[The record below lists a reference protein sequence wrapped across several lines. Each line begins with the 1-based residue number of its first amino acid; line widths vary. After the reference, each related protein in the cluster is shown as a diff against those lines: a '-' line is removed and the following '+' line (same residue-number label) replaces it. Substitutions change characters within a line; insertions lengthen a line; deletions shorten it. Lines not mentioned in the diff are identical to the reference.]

1 MNKISNLENV
11 ICSADTMSQ
20 HPELYHYTG
29 PAAFEGIVTSQT
41 LWCSHFSEM
50 VDADEVRLMRDLL
63 PPAIAPLMDSIIE
76 KENRHTRRLWTK
88 AGRGEKTARDLVN
101 SLYGAT
107 FDGQA
112 DYTAFDAYLFS
123 FSTHAEDTDFDRE
136 HGIRSQWERY
146 AGVEGYCLVFDI
158 REIARALGQ
167 EGAARYWAWLMVR
180 PVRYADRPVEE
191 IFPELVN
198 GLADTLRQ
206 FIHGLKIPEMAVPQF
221 LDGSTLLKGAR
232 YKSERELRIVAVP
245 GTAAMAAYA
254 AKEHPQQFDSTKPFP
269 QIRRRPKSSKRYIA
283 LFEGL
288 GLRLPIKRVIVGPGA
303 RQEERAER
311 ARSIVGN
318 VPVTLSR
325 CPFVSALIGFASAT
339 TDD

>member
-1 MNKISNLENV
+1 MNKIANLENV
-11 ICSADTMSQ
+11 ICSVDTMAQ

-29 PAAFEGIVTSQT
+29 RTGFEGIVTSQT

-50 VDADEVRLMRDLL
+50 VDTDEVRLMRGLL
-63 PPAIAPLMDSIIE
+63 PPAIAPLMDSIVE
-76 KENRHTRRLWTK
+76 KENRHVRRLWKK

-101 SLYGAT
+101 SLYSAT

-112 DYTAFDAYLFS
+112 DYSTFDAYLFS
-123 FSTHAEDTDFDRE
+123 FSTHAGDTDFDRE
-136 HGIRSQWERY
+136 HGIRSQWEQY
-146 AGVEGYCLVFDI
+146 AGAEGYCFVFDI
-158 REIARALGQ
+158 REIAEALGR

-180 PVRYADRPVEE
+180 PVRYADRPVAE
-191 IFPELVN
+191 IFPELVR

-206 FIHGLKIPEMAVPQF
+206 FIHGVKIPEMAVPQF

-245 GTAAMAAYA
+245 GTAAMAKYA

-269 QIRRRPKSSKRYIA
+269 QIRRRPGSGKRYIA
-283 LFEGL
+283 LFDGL
-288 GLRLPIKRVIVGPGA
+288 ALPLPIKRVIVGPGA
-303 RQEERAER
+303 RQEDRVER
-311 ARSIVGN
+311 ARAILGN

-325 CPFVSALIGFASAT
+325 CAGANG
-339 TDD
+339 

>member
-1 MNKISNLENV
+1 MAAMNKIANLENV
-11 ICSADTMSQ
+11 ICSAETMSQ

-29 PAAFEGIVTSQT
+29 PAAFEGIVASQT

-50 VDADEVRLMRDLL
+50 VDVDEVRLMRGLL
-63 PPAIAPLMDSIIE
+63 PPAIAPLMDAIVE
-76 KENRHTRRLWTK
+76 KENRHTRRLWEK
-88 AGRGEKTARDLVN
+88 AGRGEKMARDLVN

-112 DYTAFDAYLFS
+112 DYASFDAYLFS
-123 FSTHAEDTDFDRE
+123 FSTHSEDIDFDRE
-136 HGIRSQWERY
+136 HGVRTQWEEY
-146 AGVEGYCLVFDI
+146 ADDEGYCFVFDI
-158 REIARALGQ
+158 REIAQALWH
-167 EGAARYWAWLMVR
+167 EGAARYWAWLMLK

-206 FIHGLKIPEMAVPQF
+206 FIHGVKIPEMTVPQF
-221 LDGSTLLKGAR
+221 LDGSTLLKGQH

-254 AKEHPQQFDSTKPFP
+254 SKEHPQQFDSTKPLP
-269 QIRRRPKSSKRYIA
+269 QIRRRPESGKRYIA

-288 GLRLPIKRVIVGPGA
+288 GLPLPIKRVIVGPGA
-303 RQEERAER
+303 RQEGRAER

-325 CPFVSALIGFASAT
+325 CAHAPTARQP
-339 TDD
+339 